1 MWSVFF
7 FSSRRRHTRYWRDWS
22 SDVCSSDLGKT
33 ALRQLALML
42 DAGLAPEK
50 ILGQLGWVVRAKFP
64 QIAPTRLRNSVEAVF
79 RTDVDLKRTAGDPRV
94 LLERLVVELC
104 ERGAGPKRPGL
115 RT

>member
-1 MWSVFF
+1 
-7 FSSRRRHTRYWRDWS
+7 
-22 SDVCSSDLGKT
+22 
-33 ALRQLALML
+33 ML

-64 QIAPTRLRNSVEAVF
+64 QLAPGRLRHSVEAVF